1 MASLRGITQKSVPF
15 FINQAAQG
23 AFNLHNVHNG
33 VSNDDSQ
40 DSSEAPVEANED
52 KTEGNWTLG

>member
-33 VSNDDSQ
+33 VSNDQ
-40 DSSEAPVEANED
+40 ELDSSEAIEANED